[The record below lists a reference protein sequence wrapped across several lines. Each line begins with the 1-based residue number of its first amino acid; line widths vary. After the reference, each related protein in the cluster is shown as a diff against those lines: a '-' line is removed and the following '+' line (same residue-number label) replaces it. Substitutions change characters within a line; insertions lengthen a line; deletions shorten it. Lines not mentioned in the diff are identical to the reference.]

1 MNLTKIIAHLAI
13 IATTMGVLAEAGNV
27 NQQAP
32 RTGVSNEDAF
42 VGPRSHANT
51 PIVTPVPTPVPTAA
65 TPPPTPYAIPAPASN
80 SATANAPQLP
90 TKPSDKDNNNAKI
103 GNNTPGSGHDNTIG
117 SVNNDKP
124 VSANKAA
131 SSKEER
137 DTSGA
142 NAGAGVG
149 GHVGRAAIGGHS
161 SGVATGGHVGGAA
174 AGGHVGGAVA
184 GGHVTGMTR

>member
-103 GNNTPGSGHDNTIG
+103 GNNTPGLHQVKKNVIPAVQTL
-117 SVNNDKP
+117 VL
-124 VSANKAA
+124 VSAAMSAVLLLAVTAA
-131 SSKEER
+131 VLLQAVMSAVLLQVVMLAVLLQAV
-137 DTSGA
+137 TSPVRLA
-142 NAGAGVG
+142 LVL
-149 GHVGRAAIGGHS
+149 
-161 SGVATGGHVGGAA
+161 
-174 AGGHVGGAVA
+174 
-184 GGHVTGMTR
+184 